1 MSDIVQSLFFLLNSF
16 RQMFSTCRLLLKK
29 YRLLQNTIYSFLWAH
44 PKHFP
49 KYCAT
54 SSRAALQS
62 WVPYDLWITMVSIK
76 LQKGD
81 SVFHPVLRTPFVSVP
96 VSSLHKWMI
105 LFHVREKANTQV
117 IPAVE
122 DLSNKA
128 FNNGVIWQFY
138 SASTFEQFEGGR
150 FSIKIKSLSR
160 RNSVPVVLKE
170 PVLAALEY
178 LNLLLKVNLNPFLY

>member
-1 MSDIVQSLFFLLNSF
+1 M
-16 RQMFSTCRLLLKK
+16 LLLKNYSCSRTT
-29 YRLLQNTIYSFLWAH
+29 YRGASWVH

-49 KYCAT
+49 KYSAT
-54 SSRAALQS
+54 SSSLV
-62 WVPYDLWITMVSIK
+62 WVPYDLWITLVSIK

-150 FSIKIKSLSR
+150 FSIKIKSLPR

-170 PVLAALEY
+170 LVSTALEH
-178 LNLLLKVNLNPFLY
+178 LNLPLKVNLNPFLY

>member
-1 MSDIVQSLFFLLNSF
+1 
-16 RQMFSTCRLLLKK
+16 MFPTCRLLLKN
-29 YRLLQNTIYSFLWAH
+29 YQVSRTPQRCLWAH
-44 PKHFP
+44 PKYFP
-49 KYCAT
+49 VLCNKQ
-54 SSRAALQS
+54 QS
-62 WVPYDLWITMVSIK
+62 GSPNWVPYDLWITMASIK

-160 RNSVPVVLKE
+160 INSVPVVLKE
-170 PVLAALEY
+170 LVLAALEP
-178 LNLLLKVNLNPFLY
+178 LNLLLKVNLNPFPY